1 MAAPRA
7 AISSKKI
14 CCRYRVFF
22 YFCFIAL
29 GLQFFIGFNFYRFQ
43 SHIVDK
49 TNTVLNGIKKVQDQL
64 NIKER
69 NHSSSQSVS
78 CSNVS
83 KEAQSAIKRAK
94 TENCKK
100 EIVKISCLNDAK
112 KLYPQKLSNLCQSQ
126 GNHTAGSYI
135 GCYKDSQT
143 ERDLSNVGT
152 KFNSDN
158 SPQKCLEYCT
168 TGGYQYA
175 GLQYK
180 VECWCGNT
188 YNKYG
193 DLPETSCQTSCP
205 GNQTE
210 TCGGYNAQRIFATGL
225 TKKTPVPATLVTNE
239 AAVSDQ
245 TPVRIAFVLT
255 VNGRA
260 VRQVLRLINILYRPQ
275 HYYFIHVD
283 NRSEYMFQELLPLEK
298 LLPNVHLTRSRF
310 ATIWGGASLLQAH
323 LTFIRELLDMGDWAW
338 DYYINLSES
347 DYPIKRVEQLSWFL
361 TKYKGNNFLKSH
373 GRETHLFMKKQ
384 GYLYLFHE
392 CDNHLW
398 RIGQSPVP
406 AGIRV
411 DGGSDWVG
419 LHREF
424 CEYAVSSSDRLVI
437 GLKEF
442 YRYCLL
448 PVESFFHTLLLNSEY
463 CERIVDNNLHLTNW
477 KRKQGCKC
485 QHKNQVDWCGCS
497 PNVFKSDDLQ
507 RLMSYK
513 LKPVFFARKFEPV
526 INMDIINSLDALLG
540 MDISELPALI
550 HYWHNDYHY
559 LDPPNARTDTWM
571 SFMSSLVRRARGILA
586 HARST
591 CTSSHVVIL
600 ESHILN
606 VADSFYRYLIKFNT
620 SLPGLAEPV
629 SVESQF
635 SYRQHY
641 LVLDPLG
648 PIGRLITLEVGSD
661 FDPKEQIFRNYP
673 KFLGP
678 ESDVRLRHVWRYGS
692 DFIIG
697 VAWVDPTGEVA
708 SYQDVTVGK
717 ESLIDAQNPKLKSP
731 LRPGVWKVKI
741 LYRLKVCA
749 EVQFLI
755 LPFSIYKGKPL
766 TRELV
771 SQLHNG
777 PPEGKYGLNNY
788 SDISETLGLNSSKAI
803 QRLSVI
809 NGQRVG
815 NDLEAWIDQLTMEF
829 WSVQDACATVSVDN
843 ICAPME
849 KCKDMAWSS
858 FSPDPKSDISPKH
871 FSYWKNTVDTKI

>member
-49 TNTVLNGIKKVQDQL
+49 TNTVRVNPEEYKHSNVAPVLAVLNGIKKVQDQL

-347 DYPIKRVEQLSWFL
+347 DYPIK
-361 TKYKGNNFLKSH
+361 
-373 GRETHLFMKKQ
+373 FMKKQ

-424 CEYAVSSSDRLVI
+424 CEYAVSSSDRL
-437 GLKEF
+437 
-442 YRYCLL
+442 
-448 PVESFFHTLLLNSEY
+448 SFFHTLLLNSEY

-513 LKPVFFARKFEPV
+513 LKPVFFARK
-526 INMDIINSLDALLG
+526 
-540 MDISELPALI
+540 
-550 HYWHNDYHY
+550 
-559 LDPPNARTDTWM
+559 
-571 SFMSSLVRRARGILA
+571 
-586 HARST
+586 
-591 CTSSHVVIL
+591 
-600 ESHILN
+600 
-606 VADSFYRYLIKFNT
+606 YLIKFNT